1 MPASRRA
8 TLGCIAS
15 LAFVAASGAQS
26 IDFVSTYSGQ
36 VNGQSLDATGGG
48 VLDLSRQ
55 GNSNGQIDFS
65 TLPTGFDPEVVSLL
79 SNLCSATFRTEDST
93 ENLWTLGAGNYTVQR
108 VFQWVGFP
116 GSFLT
121 FDSTVTSDG
130 ELVSASSVLNG
141 TYNGPTGVAGVQS
154 YSVIWIPGSAPG
166 EVFES
171 GTMIL
176 DMDNGDELVVAFA
189 TVYRG
194 LERSLPGVQVG
205 RGLFNTDFD
214 GSRLTF
220 GWDGNFAIPTP
231 GAGVVFA
238 LAGLAAARRRRA

>member
-1 MPASRRA
+1 MPALRRA
-8 TLGCIAS
+8 TLGCLAS
-15 LAFVAASGAQS
+15 AAFVAAAGAQS
-26 IDFVSTYSGQ
+26 IDFVSTYTGQ
-36 VNGQSLDATGGG
+36 INGQSLDAAGAGT
-48 VLDLSRQ
+48 LDLAQQ
-55 GNSNGQIDFS
+55 GNSSGQIDFS

-79 SNLCSATFRTEDST
+79 SNLCSATFRTEGST
-93 ENLWTLGAGNYTVQR
+93 ENLWTLGAQDYTVQR
-108 VFQWVGFP
+108 VFQWVGVP

-141 TYNGPTGVAGVQS
+141 NYNGPTGVAGVQS
-154 YSVIWIPGSAPG
+154 YSVIWIPGSLPG
-166 EVFES
+166 EIFES

-194 LERSLPGVQVG
+194 LERSLPGIQVG
-205 RGLFNTDFD
+205 NGLFNTDFD

-220 GWDGNFAIPTP
+220 GWDGNFAVPTP
-231 GAGVVFA
+231 GTAAVLA
-238 LAGLAAARRRRA
+238 LAGLAATRRRRA